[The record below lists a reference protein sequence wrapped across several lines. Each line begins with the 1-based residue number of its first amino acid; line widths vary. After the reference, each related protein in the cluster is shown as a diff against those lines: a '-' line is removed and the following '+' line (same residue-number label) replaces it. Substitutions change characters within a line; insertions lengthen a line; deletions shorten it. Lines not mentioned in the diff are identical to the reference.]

1 MSKPMKITKKNG
13 KCIFPFL
20 HKGKLYTKCVE
31 GQKGKW
37 CATEIDKKTKVMTKY
52 GPCDNKKSIKIVEE
66 NPEENA
72 LSKLLKDSK
81 SVKELK
87 SKNDKKTKKKIIKKS
102 IRKKDTEKKSV
113 KKIIKKSIKPDQE
126 LGINNLNRLEI
137 PETFFKYMRPQEDN
151 LQISSYESIT
161 RKNFLNWFDLNYKA
175 YRIRNKEV
183 KQKEIVLV
191 DCDKDECEQVNED
204 KKRELFTHQKIVRD
218 YLNPDSPYRGIIV
231 FHGLGVGK
239 TCSSIAI
246 AEGFR
251 YDRKVVVIL
260 QKSIKNNYIS
270 QLKECGDLYF
280 RPDNHWVFVKLDT
293 REKKNGALK
302 LGIPHKVIS
311 REGGCFLI
319 DFSKKPNYDKLTSF
333 EKDKL
338 DRQINDM
345 ILNKYD
351 FVHSNGLT
359 TAQLDKLESTN
370 YFDNKLIVIDEVHNI
385 INGMASG
392 GSMRAKRLNEL
403 FMAAKNPKFV
413 FLSGTP
419 MKNIPFEVG
428 KIFNILKGPI
438 DIYEIKVDGLGN
450 KVDYSLVERIL
461 KNNNY
466 VDQVIIKPKTKLV
479 KIVRNPYGFIR
490 TKDNEGLIRSE
501 MNQEDNDEFQLIIK
515 KEIESIGYSVASSD
529 IKTKTLFPDNNKD
542 FMKMFYDPIRNNI
555 LDQNMFTR
563 RIMGMTSCYSSAKKE
578 LVPEIRKKEI
588 LYIPMSDYMFD
599 KYSIVRKG
607 EIDRDKNSKK
617 SSGKSV
623 GSKGQGKDDIFDVSS
638 SYRAYSRMLC
648 QFVFP
653 EEIPRPF
660 KGDLKDLEVPDEEL
674 DSKLALEEE
683 YDEKFKVT
691 KSREKLTK
699 LKEELKEK
707 LKALKN
713 TDKEYDKRLQKA
725 LDELD
730 RRRDEFLAFDNG
742 NPEKLS
748 KYSPK
753 YAKIVEEVTR
763 DRKERNKGL
772 KFIYTEYKTSEGVGI
787 LSKVLRANG
796 YSPFKIKKDE
806 EGDWVLDFIP
816 GEEKMPKFAVWSGDE
831 ESDIILRIYND
842 LFHLLP
848 DKIRAQVESIN
859 KSNRYGKLLEI
870 LMTTKQ
876 GAEGLNTRNVRQLHV
891 VEPYWNPVRLDQVVG
906 RAVRIGSHME
916 LPKKD
921 RNVDIYIYLSKATKT
936 QIRKNVTMMNDFGGK
951 TSDEVLF
958 DIAEK
963 KREIMNTM
971 LGMMKNS
978 AIDCSINLA
987 DNIKSDSN
995 INCMNFGV
1003 IANKDSYSYTADIN
1017 DELKKKE
1024 RETRVETKKQQFK
1037 TLNVIMKGKKI
1048 KVSRLEDKIYDFEAV
1063 ESGRPGNPIGL
1074 IFKNQKGKEV
1084 IGYY

>member
-1 MSKPMKITKKNG
+1 
-13 KCIFPFL
+13 
-20 HKGKLYTKCVE
+20 
-31 GQKGKW
+31 
-37 CATEIDKKTKVMTKY
+37 
-52 GPCDNKKSIKIVEE
+52 
-66 NPEENA
+66 
-72 LSKLLKDSK
+72 
-81 SVKELK
+81 
-87 SKNDKKTKKKIIKKS
+87 
-102 IRKKDTEKKSV
+102 
-113 KKIIKKSIKPDQE
+113 
-126 LGINNLNRLEI
+126 
-137 PETFFKYMRPQEDN
+137 MRPEEDN
-151 LQISSYESIT
+151 LPITSYESIT
-161 RKNFLNWFDLNYKA
+161 RKNFLNWFDSNYKK
-175 YRIRNKEV
+175 YRVRNKKEKEV
-183 KQKEIVLV
+183 ILV
-191 DCDKDECEQVNED
+191 DCDKDDCEQVNEE

-218 YLNPDSPYRGIIV
+218 YLNPNSPYRGIIV

-251 YDRKVVVIL
+251 YDRKVCVIL

-293 REKKNGALK
+293 KEKKRGALK
-302 LGIPHKVIS
+302 IGIPNKVIS

-319 DFSKKPNYDKLTSF
+319 DFSKKPNYDKLTSM
-333 EKDKL
+333 EREKL
-338 DRQINDM
+338 DKQIDDM
-345 ILNKYD
+345 ILHKYD

-359 TAQLDKLESTN
+359 TAQLDKLEATN

-403 FMAAKNPKFV
+403 FMNAKNPKFV

-438 DIYEIKVDGLGN
+438 NIYELKIDGLN
-450 KVDYSLVERIL
+450 KKVDYSLVERTL

-466 VDQVIIKPKTKLV
+466 IDQVIVKPKTKLV
-479 KIVRNPYGFIR
+479 KVIRNPYGFIR
-490 TKDNEGLIRSE
+490 TKDNEGLVRSE
-501 MNQEDNDEFQLIIK
+501 MNKEDVEEFELILRQEMETL
-515 KEIESIGYSVASSD
+515 GYNVT
-529 IKTKTLFPDNNKD
+529 INMKTKTLFPDNNKD
-542 FMKMFYDPIRNNI
+542 FMKMFYDPVRNNI
-555 LDQNMFTR
+555 LDQNMFMR
-563 RIMGMTSCYSSAKKE
+563 RIMGMTSSYSSAKKE

-617 SSGKSV
+617 SSKKSISQKGK
-623 GSKGQGKDDIFDVSS
+623 GDIFDVSS

-674 DSKLALEEE
+674 DAKLALEEE
-683 YDEKFKVT
+683 YEEKIKKT

-713 TDKEYDKRLQKA
+713 TDKEYEKRLQKA
-725 LDELD
+725 LSDLD
-730 RRRDEFLAFDNG
+730 DKREQYLAYDGG

-753 YAKIVEEVTR
+753 YARIVEEVTR

-806 EGDWVLDFIP
+806 DGEWILDFIP

-848 DKIRAQVESIN
+848 DKIREQVESIN

-906 RAVRIGSHME
+906 RAVRIGSHLE

-921 RNVDIYIYLSKATKT
+921 RNVDIYIYLSKATKS

-958 DIAEK
+958 DIAER

-971 LGMMKNS
+971 LGMMRNS
-978 AIDCSINLA
+978 AIDCSVNLA
-987 DNIKSDSN
+987 DNIKSDSH
-995 INCMNFGV
+995 INCLNFGV
-1003 IANKDSYSYTADIN
+1003 LANKDSYSYTGDID

-1024 RETRVETKKQQFK
+1024 RETRVETSKQLFK
-1037 TLNVIMKGKKI
+1037 TLNVIMKGKRV

-1084 IGYY
+1084 IRYY